1 MERDTWTQKADF
13 PGTARNSAVA
23 MAVDEKGYLGTGY
36 DGTNYLNDFWEFNPT
51 TNTWAQKADFP
62 GSGRY
67 GAYVCCGQNNG
78 EYVDDFWKFD
88 PSTESWTQ
96 LRDISDSSDEDYDD
110 DYTITRTNGVA
121 FVIDGAAYLTCGE
134 SGSLRSDTWKYY
146 PATDLWENV
155 AKFKGTART
164 ATASFSSGEKGFVV
178 SGKSGTTQ
186 FDDIWEFHPNEYDDD
201 EY

>member
-1 MERDTWTQKADF
+1 M
-13 PGTARNSAVA
+13 
-23 MAVDEKGYLGTGY
+23 
-36 DGTNYLNDFWEFNPT
+36 
-51 TNTWAQKADFP
+51 
-62 GSGRY
+62 
-67 GAYVCCGQNNG
+67 
-78 EYVDDFWKFD
+78 
-88 PSTESWTQ
+88 
-96 LRDISDSSDEDYDD
+96 II
-110 DYTITRTNGVA
+110 TITRTNGVA

-186 FDDIWEFHPNEYDDD
+186 FDDIGDFTRMNMTMMNTKKGRVGSYRA
-201 EY
+201 

>member
-1 MERDTWTQKADF
+1 MIHKRILVFLIAFLPVIISACSDDDDDDLIGKWYRVSDMD
-13 PGTARNSAVA
+13 GLARNYASSFTIGN
-23 MAVDEKGYLGTGY
+23 KGYLICGN
-36 DGTNYLNDFWEFNPT
+36 DGKNRL
-51 TNTWAQKADFP
+51 
-62 GSGRY
+62 
-67 GAYVCCGQNNG
+67 
-78 EYVDDFWKFD
+78 
-88 PSTESWTQ
+88 
-96 LRDISDSSDEDYDD
+96 SDSSDD

-146 PATDLWENV
+146 PGTDLWENV